1 MSALIKWFEK
11 RRETKAL
18 AMIQQHLAITT
29 SIVEDLEKAV
39 KAAVDGN
46 SKELQNLSLIHI

>member
-1 MSALIKWFEK
+1 LSELIKWFEK

-18 AMIQQHLAITT
+18 ATIQQHSALTT

-39 KAAVDGN
+39 AAAV
-46 SKELQNLSLIHI
+46 Q